1 MQNQVDP
8 DFAARVAQYE
18 RNRES
23 GLVFQAEG
31 TVGGVVPIS
40 QPSKRR
46 IRWIPALVFAGL
58 MFVILKAS
66 ALHIMGISSYNS
78 SLARLT
84 ASSAPVDRALGDILR
99 PDAASIQIAMVFNKV
114 QHRMLR
120 EMGL

>member
-1 MQNQVDP
+1 
-8 DFAARVAQYE
+8 
-18 RNRES
+18 
-23 GLVFQAEG
+23 
-31 TVGGVVPIS
+31 
-40 QPSKRR
+40 
-46 IRWIPALVFAGL
+46 

-114 QHRMLR
+114 QHRLLR